1 MNTPHH
7 ASPPFVPQIRLYQQ
21 WLAQHRGLHFDDY
34 QAMWQWSVTHLEDFW
49 QSAWD
54 YLNLQ
59 SPTPHTSVLERN
71 VMPGARWFVGA
82 QVNYAQ
88 QVFRHVAAAHA
99 AGMPAII
106 ANNERGQRRELS
118 WPELRRQAAALS
130 LHLKAQGVQ
139 PGDRVAAYLPNI
151 PETMV
156 AFLAVV
162 SIGAIWSVCAPDMG
176 THAVVDRFK
185 QITPKVLI
193 AVDGVTYGGKDLAR
207 GAVVM
212 ELRQALPSVEH
223 VVIYRNLGHQ
233 PSITDSTDW
242 QHIVQRDDAAVQAFE
257 PAWMPFNHPLWIV
270 YSSGTTGLPKPLVHD
285 HGGTMLNGMTHKNL
299 HYDVACSYEDN
310 AWGERFLW
318 YSSTGWVMWNAQLS
332 GLLSGTT
339 CVIYDGNPGGTK
351 ERPDWGV
358 LWRYAAQ
365 ERVTFF
371 GAGAAFFTNCMKAGV
386 QLSTI
391 PGLSQV
397 RALGTTGS
405 PLSADVQQWGTA
417 QFHAVQAGAG
427 KPQED
432 IWWCNISGGTDA
444 GAYVGGHRDLPMA
457 PGEMQCR
464 FLGVSVEAWNEQGD
478 PVVDQVG
485 ELVVTQPVPSMPPF
499 FWGDTDHQ
507 RYLGSYFDMYPA
519 GHGRQ
524 PGGGDLDL
532 HFTSAR
538 GTTFRRHGGE
548 AVEHARRRNTEREV
562 GGGRCGQL
570 GPRAALHQMQH
581 EVVDF
586 EALTSVRVDE
596 PAIEADRPGVVRDRV
611 LHVRPRE
618 QARRQRAA
626 HADRVVRE
634 RHVLRRALAQ
644 VERIERG
651 EVREGGMQLEGVHV
665 GGKGAVAAILDQV
678 AGGGAGGARGGKEAL
693 HGSIPSKK
701 QIVR

>member
-130 LHLKAQGVQ
+130 LHLKGQGVQ

-212 ELRQALPSVEH
+212 ELRQALPSVEY

-242 QHIVQRDDAAVQAFE
+242 HHIVQRDDAAVQAFE

-351 ERPDWGV
+351 DHPDWGV

-371 GAGAAFFTNCMKAGV
+371 EIG
-386 QLSTI
+386 
-391 PGLSQV
+391 
-397 RALGTTGS
+397 RA
-405 PLSADVQQWGTA
+405 
-417 QFHAVQAGAG
+417 
-427 KPQED
+427 
-432 IWWCNISGGTDA
+432 
-444 GAYVGGHRDLPMA
+444 
-457 PGEMQCR
+457 
-464 FLGVSVEAWNEQGD
+464 
-478 PVVDQVG
+478 
-485 ELVVTQPVPSMPPF
+485 
-499 FWGDTDHQ
+499 
-507 RYLGSYFDMYPA
+507 
-519 GHGRQ
+519 
-524 PGGGDLDL
+524 
-532 HFTSAR
+532 
-538 GTTFRRHGGE
+538 
-548 AVEHARRRNTEREV
+548 
-562 GGGRCGQL
+562 
-570 GPRAALHQMQH
+570 
-581 EVVDF
+581 
-586 EALTSVRVDE
+586 
-596 PAIEADRPGVVRDRV
+596 
-611 LHVRPRE
+611 HV
-618 QARRQRAA
+618 
-626 HADRVVRE
+626 
-634 RHVLRRALAQ
+634 
-644 VERIERG
+644 
-651 EVREGGMQLEGVHV
+651 
-665 GGKGAVAAILDQV
+665 
-678 AGGGAGGARGGKEAL
+678 
-693 HGSIPSKK
+693 
-701 QIVR
+701 